1 MISINL
7 VMGEE
12 REFLLKEAF
21 LLYSI
26 NGSNVPVSQIPLVFR
41 QIGIYLEEEEM
52 NETINQMNSDN
63 GQVSFEVFLQ
73 VLKTKINSI
82 EKESELECVFKFLD
96 QDRDGFISE
105 FDIKMATRKLGE
117 SLESKDVEHL
127 LKAVKSS
134 RISLSQFI
142 DIFADKKQRNK
153 EQKK

>member
-1 MISINL
+1 
-7 VMGEE
+7 MGEE